1 MTCHALRTAVR
12 RVSEA
17 LKVSE
22 RRACRAL
29 GVCRASHRYLSRR
42 AHPAHLLTR
51 LRELATVRPRYGY
64 RRLHVLLSRDGFRLN
79 HKRMFRLYRLEQLA
93 VRRRKRKRI
102 ARTARAPLVCPTNAN
117 QRWSMDFVS
126 DTLADGRTFRA
137 LTIVDDCTRE
147 CPAIEVDTSLPGLRV
162 TRVLDRLAESRGL
175 PTALCTD
182 NRPEFAGQA
191 LDAWAHARGVTL
203 SFITP
208 GKPMRTPTSRV
219 STGSS
224 ATSASAR
231 IGFSACPT
239 PRSGSKRSASSTT
252 KYGLTAPSGTAPRR
266 SSRVCLLRLG
276 PLRRPQLRKHNQP
289 VAR

>member
-1 MTCHALRTAVR
+1 VT
-12 RVSEA
+12 EA

-29 GVCRASHRYLSRR
+29 GVCRTSHRYVSRR
-42 AHPAHLLTR
+42 PQPIQLLAR
-51 LRELATVRPRYGY
+51 LRELAAARPRYGY

-79 HKRMFRLYRLEQLA
+79 HKRMFRLYRQEQLA
-93 VRRRKRKRI
+93 VRRRKRKRL
-102 ARTARAPLVCPTNAN
+102 ARTARAPLVCPTTAN

-162 TRVLDRLAESRGL
+162 TRVLDRLAELRGL
-175 PTALCTD
+175 PASLCTD
-182 NRPEFAGQA
+182 NGPEFAGKA

-208 GKPMRTPTSRV
+208 GKPTENAYVESFNGKFRDECLNENWFLSLPDAQERIEAFRIEYNQVRPHSSLGDRTPEEFARV
-219 STGSS
+219 L
-224 ATSASAR
+224 A
-231 IGFSACPT
+231 T
-239 PRSGSKRSASSTT
+239 PR
-252 KYGLTAPSGTAPRR
+252 APSAP
-266 SSRVCLLRLG
+266 SAPQAQSTSGPVVLPSCLD
-276 PLRRPQLRKHNQP
+276 
-289 VAR
+289 